1 MDQSLK
7 FKITAIIT
15 ALLLLSF
22 HSNAQES
29 MSNKTLTQKQQSIV
43 SIAAITAKGD
53 LEQLKPA
60 LNKGLDTDLTVNEI
74 KEVLVHLYAYC
85 GFPRSIR
92 GLQTFMGVLEERQE
106 KGIND
111 PIGREATPIEDK
123 RSKYERGK
131 ENLEKLTGIRQDG
144 PQKGYA
150 AFAPIIEV
158 YLKEHLFAD
167 LFERDVLTFLERELA
182 TIAVIG
188 SIGNAEPMLK
198 SHLNICLKLGLLPE
212 QLHHFAKIMSSI
224 NEKEGDAIQA
234 VLSEVLTSA
243 DLTSNVSTEKGANR
257 IFPKGE
263 LVTNDNFT
271 GNVWVTMIV
280 TDKEKF
286 DLTAGNVLFESGSRT
301 NWHTHGGGQ
310 ILICTKGKGYFQEKG
325 KAIQL
330 LNVGDVV
337 EIMPNIVHWHGAS
350 HESEF
355 EHIAISTQQ
364 SKGGVVWLDA
374 VTDDEYN
381 RFRP

>member
-131 ENLEKLTGIRQDG
+131 ENLEKLN
-144 PQKGYA
+144 K
-150 AFAPIIEV
+150 IIS
-158 YLKEHLFAD
+158 F
-167 LFERDVLTFLERELA
+167 
-182 TIAVIG
+182 
-188 SIGNAEPMLK
+188 
-198 SHLNICLKLGLLPE
+198 
-212 QLHHFAKIMSSI
+212 
-224 NEKEGDAIQA
+224 
-234 VLSEVLTSA
+234 
-243 DLTSNVSTEKGANR
+243 
-257 IFPKGE
+257 
-263 LVTNDNFT
+263 
-271 GNVWVTMIV
+271 
-280 TDKEKF
+280 
-286 DLTAGNVLFESGSRT
+286 
-301 NWHTHGGGQ
+301 
-310 ILICTKGKGYFQEKG
+310 
-325 KAIQL
+325 
-330 LNVGDVV
+330 
-337 EIMPNIVHWHGAS
+337 
-350 HESEF
+350 
-355 EHIAISTQQ
+355 
-364 SKGGVVWLDA
+364 
-374 VTDDEYN
+374 
-381 RFRP
+381 

>member
-53 LEQLKPA
+53 LEQLKLA

-131 ENLEKLTGIRQDG
+131 ENLEKLTGILQLREQD
-144 PQKGYA
+144 
-150 AFAPIIEV
+150 
-158 YLKEHLFAD
+158 
-167 LFERDVLTFLERELA
+167 R
-182 TIAVIG
+182 
-188 SIGNAEPMLK
+188 K
-198 SHLNICLKLGLLPE
+198 S
-212 QLHHFAKIMSSI
+212 
-224 NEKEGDAIQA
+224 
-234 VLSEVLTSA
+234 
-243 DLTSNVSTEKGANR
+243 
-257 IFPKGE
+257 
-263 LVTNDNFT
+263 
-271 GNVWVTMIV
+271 
-280 TDKEKF
+280 
-286 DLTAGNVLFESGSRT
+286 
-301 NWHTHGGGQ
+301 
-310 ILICTKGKGYFQEKG
+310 
-325 KAIQL
+325 
-330 LNVGDVV
+330 VV
-337 EIMPNIVHWHGAS
+337 
-350 HESEF
+350 
-355 EHIAISTQQ
+355 
-364 SKGGVVWLDA
+364 
-374 VTDDEYN
+374 
-381 RFRP
+381 